1 MSDVVLSAAVRST
14 LLSLQGTAALTSAVQ
29 TRLATGKR
37 VNTALDNPRSYF
49 TSLSL
54 NGRASDLSALLDG
67 ITQAQ
72 QTVKT
77 VTEGIAALTKLIQ
90 TAQSLVQQARQA
102 PLPAI
107 SYDPIV
113 VTGSTGI
120 GGEALGTV
128 TGNVDTSGGFTT
140 DVNNLQIQVG
150 ATTYTVHNPSSP
162 TPQNINTIIS
172 EINSTA
178 GLGPSGAVTASLD
191 GSGKYLKLTANNT
204 DTSFQ
209 VLGSTAATAL
219 GVTGT
224 GTSTNL
230 LQAVAGLS
238 GTSLTVQANG
248 GGATTVQFGTG
259 GGQVST
265 LAELQSALANSGVSA
280 SNSGGPLAL
289 SVAGSSGTGN
299 ALITSGSA
307 LGAFG
312 MSPVN
317 QYGQV
322 STPTPDATRAS
333 LQDQYNNLLQQID
346 TLAGDSSYNGLNLLK
361 GDNLTTTFNE
371 TGASTLTISGVTLDS
386 NGLGLAALTGSDFQ
400 SNFAIADI
408 ATKLGAALTTL
419 SSEAG
424 RFGTGLTTL
433 QTRHDFTTALISTL
447 QAGADDLV
455 LADTNLEGA
464 NLLALQTRQQLSTT
478 ALSLSSQGAQA
489 VLRLFQ

>member
-1 MSDVVLSAAVRST
+1 MPPSAMIVTFTNRGQVISTDLPGGAV
-14 LLSLQGTAALTSAVQ
+14 
-29 TRLATGKR
+29 
-37 VNTALDNPRSYF
+37 D
-49 TSLSL
+49 
-54 NGRASDLSALLDG
+54 DM
-67 ITQAQ
+67 
-72 QTVKT
+72 
-77 VTEGIAALTKLIQ
+77 
-90 TAQSLVQQARQA
+90 
-102 PLPAI
+102 LP
-107 SYDPIV
+107 
-113 VTGSTGI
+113 
-120 GGEALGTV
+120 
-128 TGNVDTSGGFTT
+128 
-140 DVNNLQIQVG
+140 
-150 ATTYTVHNPSSP
+150 
-162 TPQNINTIIS
+162 
-172 EINSTA
+172 
-178 GLGPSGAVTASLD
+178 VTASLD

-346 TLAGDSSYNGLNLLK
+346 TLAGDSSYNGLNLLNVTAFWQQVVIGLVIAPRPEPVPLGRYAQK
-361 GDNLTTTFNE
+361 RRAELGSLTCTSNLREKREYGFM
-371 TGASTLTISGVTLDS
+371 LCW
-386 NGLGLAALTGSDFQ
+386 
-400 SNFAIADI
+400 
-408 ATKLGAALTTL
+408 
-419 SSEAG
+419 
-424 RFGTGLTTL
+424 
-433 QTRHDFTTALISTL
+433 
-447 QAGADDLV
+447 
-455 LADTNLEGA
+455 
-464 NLLALQTRQQLSTT
+464 
-478 ALSLSSQGAQA
+478 
-489 VLRLFQ
+489 